1 MRLLYFFSLLF
12 LLSCTSTPEKPKAK
26 KPHPDLK
33 RDTLQGSIRTQT
45 QVNYIFIEDTLTKK
59 TLQQKAYELSITYD
73 PQGYLIEN
81 SYQDDSL
88 QEQTRFYYDEEHRV
102 IVENYMHKTL
112 KNNEIKMTLTHYQ
125 YDTLGYEVSR
135 LRYDYSDSLPEVTR
149 FDTEYDKD
157 GNIQSVVKSVFEQ
170 NDWQLSDREVYKYN
184 TKGYEQE
191 KESYYYYRA
200 LWMLQ
205 EKKISRY
212 EKDSLLVEKLF
223 YNYKLHNLPSR
234 VLYRY
239 KGLLQEVTYINPKD
253 SITSMVSF
261 EYNPQGE
268 ITKYVEYTPEGFEKK
283 RIFHLYTPFRERL
296 EDVTYKNNTEDER
309 TLYRYD
315 VKGNLTEKI
324 TYRDQ
329 KITSKTEVKYT
340 YYEAIPPVK

>member
-1 MRLLYFFSLLF
+1 M
-12 LLSCTSTPEKPKAK
+12 
-26 KPHPDLK
+26 
-33 RDTLQGSIRTQT
+33 I
-45 QVNYIFIEDTLTKK
+45 
-59 TLQQKAYELSITYD
+59 
-73 PQGYLIEN
+73 
-81 SYQDDSL
+81 
-88 QEQTRFYYDEEHRV
+88 
-102 IVENYMHKTL
+102 
-112 KNNEIKMTLTHYQ
+112 
-125 YDTLGYEVSR
+125 
-135 LRYDYSDSLPEVTR
+135 
-149 FDTEYDKD
+149 
-157 GNIQSVVKSVFEQ
+157 
-170 NDWQLSDREVYKYN
+170 
-184 TKGYEQE
+184 
-191 KESYYYYRA
+191 
-200 LWMLQ
+200 
-205 EKKISRY
+205 
-212 EKDSLLVEKLF
+212 
-223 YNYKLHNLPSR
+223 
-234 VLYRY
+234 YRY

>member
-102 IVENYMHKTL
+102 IVENYMHKSL

-135 LRYDYSDSLPEVTR
+135 LRYDYSDSLPKVTR

-170 NDWQLSDREVYKYN
+170 NDWQLSDREVYKYT
-184 TKGYEQE
+184 TKGYEQL
-191 KESYYYYRA
+191 KES
-200 LWMLQ
+200 
-205 EKKISRY
+205 
-212 EKDSLLVEKLF
+212 
-223 YNYKLHNLPSR
+223 
-234 VLYRY
+234 
-239 KGLLQEVTYINPKD
+239 
-253 SITSMVSF
+253 
-261 EYNPQGE
+261 
-268 ITKYVEYTPEGFEKK
+268 
-283 RIFHLYTPFRERL
+283 
-296 EDVTYKNNTEDER
+296 
-309 TLYRYD
+309 
-315 VKGNLTEKI
+315 
-324 TYRDQ
+324 
-329 KITSKTEVKYT
+329 
-340 YYEAIPPVK
+340 

>member
-1 MRLLYFFSLLF
+1 
-12 LLSCTSTPEKPKAK
+12 
-26 KPHPDLK
+26 
-33 RDTLQGSIRTQT
+33 
-45 QVNYIFIEDTLTKK
+45 
-59 TLQQKAYELSITYD
+59 
-73 PQGYLIEN
+73 
-81 SYQDDSL
+81 
-88 QEQTRFYYDEEHRV
+88 
-102 IVENYMHKTL
+102 
-112 KNNEIKMTLTHYQ
+112 
-125 YDTLGYEVSR
+125 
-135 LRYDYSDSLPEVTR
+135 
-149 FDTEYDKD
+149 
-157 GNIQSVVKSVFEQ
+157 
-170 NDWQLSDREVYKYN
+170 
-184 TKGYEQE
+184 
-191 KESYYYYRA
+191 
-200 LWMLQ
+200 MLQ

-234 VLYRY
+234 VIYRY

-309 TLYRYD
+309 TLYRYG
-315 VKGNLTEKI
+315 VKGNLTEKV

>member
-45 QVNYIFIEDTLTKK
+45 QVNYIFIEDTLTK
-59 TLQQKAYELSITYD
+59 
-73 PQGYLIEN
+73 
-81 SYQDDSL
+81 
-88 QEQTRFYYDEEHRV
+88 
-102 IVENYMHKTL
+102 
-112 KNNEIKMTLTHYQ
+112 EIKMTLTHYQ

-135 LRYDYSDSLPEVTR
+135 LRYDYSDSLPKVTR

-268 ITKYVEYTPEGFEKK
+268 ITKYVEYTPEGFERK